1 MSGSKSAPQ
10 NKWTKFMGT
19 YIMQQLHNIWC
30 QIQKD
35 MPNKIT
41 KDVTITFHDHPKV
54 CEEDKVIPW
63 ARC

>member
-1 MSGSKSAPQ
+1 
-10 NKWTKFMGT
+10 MGT
-19 YIMQQLHNIWC
+19 YTPQYLMSNS
-30 QIQKD
+30 KD

>member
-1 MSGSKSAPQ
+1 MNQVYGYLYYATTPQYLMSNS
-10 NKWTKFMGT
+10 
-19 YIMQQLHNIWC
+19 
-30 QIQKD
+30 KD